1 MPEKHALI
9 TICRD
14 EVGPRFD
21 MTAEALLTTLPPPG
35 GGEKAER
42 RHLVL
47 AHVSGEELCD
57 VITRSGVSVVVCGG
71 IEEDY
76 YHYLRWKR
84 IDVICDVMGPL
95 DAVLAKLASGDL
107 RSGDTLYPGGDLNP
121 AGQEADR
128 EKGTDRA

>member
-1 MPEKHALI
+1 MSRPHALLAL
-9 TICRD
+9 CR
-14 EVGPRFD
+14 EEISPRFD
-21 MTAEALLTTLPPPG
+21 LTAEVLLTPLEPCDDRTSPAGP
-35 GGEKAER
+35 AMSER

-47 AHVSGEELCD
+47 AHVSSEELCD

-95 DAVLAKLASGDL
+95 EDVLARLCAGDL
-107 RSGDTLYPGGDLNP
+107 KAGDCLY
-121 AGQEADR
+121 ER
-128 EKGTDRA
+128 ME